1 MTALFEFKADLTVDD
16 AGAIK
21 AMAWPFGSGDRV
33 GDWIHKGAFATAK
46 APLPMLFGHRPNDPV
61 GVWSDIVEGPDG
73 LQAKGQLLINDV
85 ARAKEVHALV
95 KSKALTGISIGFI
108 TRKATARKGGGR
120 DIKALDLVEISL
132 VTVPMHP
139 GARITSSKSAAEAIA
154 LAEAINRAAA
164 ALKLKG

>member
-1 MTALFEFKADLTVDD
+1 LNTIFEFKANLSVDD
-16 AGAIK
+16 AGAIT

-33 GDWIHKGAFATAK
+33 GDWIHKGAFATAP
-46 APLPMLFGHRPNDPV
+46 ATLPMLFGHRPNDPV
-61 GVWSDIVEGPDG
+61 GVWNEIAERSDG

-85 ARAKEVHALV
+85 ARAREVHALV
-95 KSKALTGISIGFI
+95 KAKALTGISIGFV
-108 TRKATARKGGGR
+108 TRKSMPRKGGGR

-139 GARITSSKSAAEAIA
+139 GARITSSKSAADAIW

-164 ALKLKG
+164 ALRS

>member
-1 MTALFEFKADLTVDD
+1 MNGLFEFKAELSVDD

-33 GDWIHKGAFATAK
+33 GDWIHKGAFATAQ
-46 APLPMLFGHRPNDPV
+46 APLPMLFGHKPNDPV
-61 GVWSDIVEGPDG
+61 GVWNEIKEGRDG
-73 LQAKGQLLINDV
+73 LEAKGQLLINDV

-95 KSKALTGISIGFI
+95 KAKALTGISIGFI
-108 TRKATARKGGGR
+108 TRKASARRGGGR

-139 GARITSSKSAAEAIA
+139 GARITSSKSAADAIA
-154 LAEAINRAAA
+154 LSEAIHRAAA
-164 ALKLKG
+164 ALTRK